1 MITVKNGGRFRD
13 INKTSAIAGI
23 VLLVIL
29 VIGLLSAIIVV
40 SLHTNAY
47 IDYEEMHIKD
57 LKVDEGIS
65 SSCSNAIIKKAND
78 AAKLV
83 KIELNKEM
91 VELPNVNSEGKPL
104 YYEYDENE
112 KLIET
117 YTAERIVA
125 KINEI
130 KGNFDIEI
138 TNDYDSSVLH
148 ITSIDGDITAQRTG
162 ESNDVEYKIEKNSY
176 SFALCNQQRIIN
188 YMVYIYY
195 SEGECSKLLT
205 RKISFESPQ
214 FNPLH
219 ASAYCEGKENLPNC
233 QKFIYSDH
241 ELSKN
246 DYDLDS
252 IIKDIEKTDARKYKE
267 RSLANNKV
275 ALVIV
280 SLIVIV
286 LLVVAI
292 VVVIIGVKKVRRGG
306 VLHENEID
314 NETDEDK
321 SEAFEEYAKEEHEK
335 NNNK

>member
-1 MITVKNGGRFRD
+1 
-13 INKTSAIAGI
+13 

-65 SSCSNAIIKKAND
+65 SSCSNSIIKKAND

-83 KIELNKEM
+83 KIDLKNE
-91 VELPNVNSEGKPL
+91 VVQLPNVNSKGDPL
-104 YYEYDENE
+104 YLEYDEE
-112 KLIET
+112 GKLLET
-117 YTAERIVA
+117 YEADRIVA
-125 KINEI
+125 KISEI
-130 KGNFDIEI
+130 KSNFDIEI
-138 TNDYDSSVLH
+138 TNDYDSSILH
-148 ITSIDGDITAQRTG
+148 ISSVDGDITAQRNG
-162 ESNDVEYKIEKNSY
+162 ESNDVEYKIEKNTY
-176 SFALCNQQRIIN
+176 SFVIGNQQRIID

-195 SEGECSKLLT
+195 SEGECNKLLT
-205 RKISFESPQ
+205 RKISFETPE
-214 FNPLH
+214 FNPLYTT
-219 ASAYCEGKENLPNC
+219 AYCVGKENLPNC
-233 QKFIYSDH
+233 QKYINSDH

-246 DYDLDS
+246 TYDLES

-275 ALVIV
+275 ALIIVSVIV
-280 SLIVIV
+280 II

-292 VVVIIGVKKVRRGG
+292 VVVVIGVKKVRRGG

-321 SEAFEEYAKEEHEK
+321 SEAFEEYAKEENEK
-335 NNNK
+335 NNK